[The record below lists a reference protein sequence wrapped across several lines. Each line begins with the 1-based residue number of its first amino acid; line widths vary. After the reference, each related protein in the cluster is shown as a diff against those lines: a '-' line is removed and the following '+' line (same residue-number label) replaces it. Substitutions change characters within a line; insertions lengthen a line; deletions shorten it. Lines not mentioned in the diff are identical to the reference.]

1 MTHHRPIDGAGLR
14 AWLLAIFGLLALAG
28 NGLIVQT
35 HRHSLQRLAYSV
47 GAEGAGDLAADAHCA
62 LCDAQALAEPL
73 MPPPAPALVP
83 PIGGR
88 KPAAF
93 LLRTG
98 VDRRAHTHG
107 WRSRAPPLL
116 ALT

>member
-1 MTHHRPIDGAGLR
+1 MTHHRPTDGARVR
-14 AWLLAIFGLLALAG
+14 AWLFAVLGLLALAG

-35 HRHSLQRLAYSV
+35 HRHPLHRSAYSV
-47 GAEGAGDLAADAHCA
+47 GAEGAGDLAADTHCT

-73 MPPPAPALVP
+73 MPPCAPALLP

-88 KPAAF
+88 AAAC
-93 LLRTG
+93 LILRAG